1 MKLNKPEKSLIM
13 KLDKRQIFIKKKID
27 ESTGQNLKRNI

>member
-13 KLDKRQIFIKKKID
+13 KLDKRQIFIKKKN
-27 ESTGQNLKRNI
+27 EPTGQNLKRNI